1 MLGLLQGEI
10 VYANRA
16 VREDFVH
23 LAANNIN
30 VTGCIVLARYGG
42 GGRSSKVCL
51 LYLVKVTK
59 KGGFIV
65 ECFLHTTKIIIVYGQ
80 MRMVKLQPK

>member
-1 MLGLLQGEI
+1 MLVLLQGEI

-16 VREDFVH
+16 LREDFVH

-51 LYLVKVTK
+51 SYLVKVTNT
-59 KGGFIV
+59 GGFIV
-65 ECFLHTTKIIIVYGQ
+65 ECILQTTKIIIVYSQ
-80 MRMVKLQPK
+80 KRMVKLQPK